1 MFNSLEPHNGVAA
14 NCLTTDCSLG
24 NIEREAAAGA
34 LVLDNCVEAR
44 VSVLVL
50 DKAPGDRNEVP
61 GVRVLIASPGWDLL
75 SN

>member
-1 MFNSLEPHNGVAA
+1 MARRQTAWQQIVPQ
-14 NCLTTDCSLG
+14 
-24 NIEREAAAGA
+24 EREREAAGA
-34 LVLDNCVEAR
+34 LVLDNSVEAR